1 MKEQIKEIAK
11 VLCEKYDTEHCK
23 VCDHHGR
30 CMVRLEA
37 EWIYEAGYRKQSA
50 WISVDDRMPTEC
62 ENVLCFEKGKVYV
75 AFLENAEYSAVWWDW
90 VDYDRDDT
98 WTERTPTHWMP
109 LPQPPKM
116 KGGAE

>member
-23 VCDHHGR
+23 VCDHNGR

-37 EWIYEAGYRKQSA
+37 ELVYEAGYRKQSEP
-50 WISVDDRMPTEC
+50 ISC
-62 ENVLCFEKGKVYV
+62 GHEKGGEWEQSGLRNPKCS
-75 AFLENAEYSAVWWDW
+75 LC
-90 VDYDRDDT
+90 
-98 WTERTPTHWMP
+98 RTYNYEKSNYCPNCGA
-109 LPQPPKM
+109 KM

>member
-37 EWIYEAGYRKQSA
+37 EWIYEAGYRKQSEGEYHGSRFTDGA
-50 WISVDDRMPTEC
+50 FYQEQCSVCGEWT
-62 ENVLCFEKGKVYV
+62 Y
-75 AFLENAEYSAVWWDW
+75 
-90 VDYDRDDT
+90 DYDKNYC
-98 WTERTPTHWMP
+98 PNCGAH
-109 LPQPPKM
+109 M